1 MATLAIDDT
10 GGVFPRDHTEGLDYT
25 LNWSL
30 VNSGVTPRGKTFRN
44 LASADLV
51 AHSSFEADQN
61 EALHIESFEVP
72 YDVFTLGE
80 GGKTRRHFRRA
91 LKQATSHLSSNSG
104 VFVSDG
110 AASGSKIRAI
120 CDTPEMALF
129 YRHLLRNHQGA
140 AEDFDSEVVV
150 YHARSLKLDADDQ
163 LKLGIPSSS
172 FLFSNPAEKTMVI
185 IGEVPTSLVYSS
197 LQQLIGGGEREV
209 SFMGEYEDVDRANL
223 RTKAG
228 DLVEKLEAGQ
238 QSVYRHT
245 RPKPSSPSE

>member
-10 GGVFPRDHTEGLDYT
+10 GGAFPRDNTEGLSYAF
-25 LNWSL
+25 NWSL
-30 VNSGVTPRGKTFRN
+30 VDTGVTPRGKTFRN

-51 AHSSFEADQN
+51 SHSTFETDKN
-61 EALHIESFEVP
+61 DALHIESFEVP

-91 LKQATSHLSSNSG
+91 LKQATSHLSTNSG

-110 AASGSKIRAI
+110 AASGAKVRAI

-129 YRHLLRNHQGA
+129 YRHLLRNHEGDA
-140 AEDFDSEVVV
+140 SDFESDVVV
-150 YHARSLKLDADDQ
+150 YHTRSLKLDADDQ
-163 LKLGIPSSS
+163 IKLGIPSSS
-172 FLFSNPAEKTMVI
+172 FLFSNPAEKAMVI

-209 SFMGEYEDVDRANL
+209 AFLGEYEDVERGNL
-223 RTKAG
+223 RTRPG

-238 QSVYRHT
+238 QSLYRHT
-245 RPKPSSPSE
+245 RPTPSA